1 MCNEHITWNW
11 CSHVICND
19 HTYYDG
25 PYNGLLGNQIKDV
38 IFGQSWD
45 KTNVSA
51 NDKLIKE
58 ASLSDQAAGWALL
71 CKYGV

>member
-1 MCNEHITWNW
+1 MNILLETDVAMLFVMTILIMMVH
-11 CSHVICND
+11 
-19 HTYYDG
+19 G

-58 ASLSDQAAGWALL
+58 ASLSDQAALSSAL
-71 CKYGV
+71 